1 MKDINK
7 SFIINQN
14 KDRKEKE
21 LKILN
26 YYNCI
31 TKAGNNI
38 NSSNNNSSNNNFK
51 IQKPKKKTKKNLQII
66 DPSITSTTDS
76 PISNKLT
83 KTALLPI
90 PEQPKKI
97 VIMD

>member
-1 MKDINK
+1 MKDIPK
-7 SFIINQN
+7 TLIINQN

-26 YYNCI
+26 YYNRNQI
-31 TKAGNNI
+31 NKATNNI
-38 NSSNNNSSNNNFK
+38 NTSNNNFK
-51 IQKPKKKTKKNLQII
+51 IQKPKKKTKKNLPII
-66 DPSITSTTDS
+66 NPSITSTTDS
-76 PISNKLT
+76 LIATKLT